1 MASLC
6 EGGSVK
12 LNLGSGCRNIVGYT
26 NVDLDPRADVHADIR
41 KLPFDDESADEI
53 MAIHVIEHF
62 YRWEVEDVLKEWA
75 RVLKPGGKLVLECP
89 DLAKIVRNLVNGG
102 TDQITVWGLYGD
114 PRYRSVIM
122 THKWAYTFQTLKAA
136 VEESG
141 FRDAEPAPP
150 QWHFAVR
157 DMRLEARK

>member
-1 MASLC
+1 
-6 EGGSVK
+6 VR

-41 KLPFDDESADEI
+41 RLPFEDESADEI

-62 YRWEVEDVLKEWA
+62 YRWEVAAVLEEWA

-89 DLAKIVRNLVNGG
+89 DLAKIVRNLLKGLP
-102 TDQITVWGLYGD
+102 DQMTLWGLYGD
-114 PRYRSVIM
+114 PRYQSVIM
-122 THKWAYTFQTLKAA
+122 THKWAYGFDELKSL